1 MTAGNSQITAE
12 TVRIEQVV
20 RGGVVAVYR
29 LIKRETGFAVSVECR
44 GECEE
49 ADCFPGG
56 EADSERLFGLAVHEF
71 VLPGTLAD
79 VWRDLHT
86 QG

>member
-1 MTAGNSQITAE
+1 MTAGNSQITVE
-12 TVRIEQVV
+12 TVRTERVG
-20 RGGVVAVYR
+20 REGVVAVYR

-44 GECEE
+44 DEREE
-49 ADCFPGG
+49 VDCFPGG
-56 EADSERLFGLAVHEF
+56 EADAERLFGLAVREF